1 MSEEVQETSGETV
14 SSLVHPPLP
23 TQTLYDNE
31 FQNRYQ
37 GETAQSMFE
46 RLSRL
51 FEESDVSDFYS
62 LLFIYFIILVTK
74 HVKLIFILFLE
85 S

>member
-1 MSEEVQETSGETV
+1 MITLIYRQLCSPNKSEDIQEISGETA
-14 SSLVHPPLP
+14 SNLVHPPLSI
-23 TQTLYDNE
+23 QTLYDNE

-51 FEESDVSDFYS
+51 FEESDVSNFYI
-62 LLFIYFIILVTK
+62 LFIPK
-74 HVKLIFILFLE
+74 SK
-85 S
+85 

>member
-1 MSEEVQETSGETV
+1 MIALIYRQLRSPIKPEEVQEASGETA
-14 SSLVHPPLP
+14 SNLVHPPLSI
-23 TQTLYDNE
+23 QTLYDNE

-51 FEESDVSDFYS
+51 FEESDVSDLYS
-62 LLFIYFIILVTK
+62 LFVL
-74 HVKLIFILFLE
+74 
-85 S
+85 